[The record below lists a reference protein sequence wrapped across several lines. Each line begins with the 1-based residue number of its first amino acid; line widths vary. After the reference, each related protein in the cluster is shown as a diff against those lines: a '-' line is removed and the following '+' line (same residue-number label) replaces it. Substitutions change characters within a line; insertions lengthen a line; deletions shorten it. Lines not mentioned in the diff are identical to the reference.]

1 MSKSV
6 KRAGISL
13 AAVGVLVAAT
23 AGCQSDG
30 DSKKAAEAPKKAAQ
44 QSSPKDAR
52 TALQAAYKKT
62 SAAKSAK
69 VTLKMSMPAGAT
81 GAAGAGAA
89 GGDLVMSGVQSWDP
103 AAMDMTMSGSAFAQA
118 GKDAPDKIRMVQ
130 LDNVMYMD
138 MGTTVSQHMDGKHW
152 MKMDLGALAS
162 AAGGG
167 ASSQSLTGGA
177 EKQDPAQQL
186 AILTDSPSLK
196 HLGSEQIDG
205 APAEHY
211 KGTLTVDEMAASNQA
226 LDGMSAQDRK
236 KLLDSAKQSGIK
248 GYDTELWINK
258 DGYPV
263 QMNVG
268 ITTPQGRI
276 GMNAHYSDYGTK
288 VAVTAPPASET
299 FDMAEMM
306 KRAGA
311 GAGTGENA

>member
-13 AAVGVLVAAT
+13 AAVGILVAAT

-69 VTLKMSMPAGAT
+69 VTMKLSLPAGAT
-81 GAAGAGAA
+81 GTAGAGA
-89 GGDLVMSGVQSWDP
+89 GDMEMSGIQSWDP
-103 AAMDMTMSGSAFAQA
+103 AAMDMTMSGSALAQG
-118 GKDAPDKIRMVQ
+118 GKDLGGKIRMVQ

-138 MGTTVSQHMDGKHW
+138 MGAAAAKEMDGKHW
-152 MKMDLGALAS
+152 MKMDLGALAG

-167 ASSQSLTGGA
+167 ASTQALTGSA
-177 EKQDPAQQL
+177 QKQDPAQQL
-186 AILTDSPSLK
+186 AILTDSPNVK
-196 HLGSEQIDG
+196 HLGTEQIDG

-211 KGTLTVDEMAASNQA
+211 KGTLTLDEMAANNQA
-226 LDGMSAQDRK
+226 LDGMSAQDRQ
-236 KLLDSAKQSGIK
+236 KLLDSVKKAGIK
-248 GYDTELWINK
+248 SYDTELWINK

-268 ITTPQGRI
+268 
-276 GMNAHYSDYGTK
+276 MNMSEGKVTMSAHYADYGTK
-288 VAVTAPPASET
+288 VAVTAPPAAET
-299 FDMAEMM
+299 FDIAEMM
-306 KRAGA
+306 KGA
-311 GAGTGENA
+311 GAGTGGAA

>member
-13 AAVGVLVAAT
+13 AAVGILVAAT
-23 AGCQSDG
+23 AGCQSGG
-30 DSKKAAEAPKKAAQ
+30 DSKKAAEVPKKAAP
-44 QSSPKDAR
+44 QSSAKDAR

-69 VTLKMSMPAGAT
+69 VTLKMSMPAGAA
-81 GAAGAGAA
+81 GAAGAGA
-89 GGDLVMSGVQSWDP
+89 GDMVMSGVQSWDP

-138 MGTTVSQHMDGKHW
+138 MGTALSQHMDGKHW
-152 MKMDLGALAS
+152 MKMDLGALAP
-162 AAGGG
+162 AGGG
-167 ASSQSLTGGA
+167 GAASSQSLTGGA

-186 AILTDSPSLK
+186 AVLTDSPSLK

-211 KGTLTVDEMAASNQA
+211 KGTLTLDEMAASNQA
-226 LDGMSAQDRK
+226 LDGMSAQDRQ
-236 KLLDSAKQSGIK
+236 KLLDTAKQSGIK

-263 QMNVG
+263 QMNLG
-268 ITTPQGRI
+268 IATPQGKI
-276 GMNAHYSDYGTK
+276 TMNAHYSDYGAK
-288 VAVTAPPASET
+288 VAVKAPPAAET

-306 KRAGA
+306 KSAGA
-311 GAGTGENA
+311 GAGTGGDA